1 MRVLYTDSTVNREI
15 REKRE
20 NRKARIRKELD
31 AYGSDVLESDEM
43 QRAFEQTHHQKST
56 VAEHTI
62 RVAMSSVMI
71 CYALR
76 KLHISTNIPAV
87 VVGSLC
93 HDLGIIGRDEKYSSE
108 RECHREHP
116 KDSVAVAKELI
127 EDLPEGTE
135 QIIERHMWPIGDS
148 KAPRT
153 LESAVVSV
161 ADKYTAVKD
170 IVKGREPDHPVVKK
184 YDKPAARCSLRDSRS
199 QTR

>member
-20 NRKARIRKELD
+20 DRKKRIRKELD
-31 AYGSDVLESDEM
+31 AYGSDVLESAEM
-43 QRAFEQTHHQKST
+43 QRAFGQTHHQKST

-116 KDSVAVAKELI
+116 KDSVAVAKELV

-184 YDKPAARCSLRDSRS
+184 YDKPAARCSLSDSRS